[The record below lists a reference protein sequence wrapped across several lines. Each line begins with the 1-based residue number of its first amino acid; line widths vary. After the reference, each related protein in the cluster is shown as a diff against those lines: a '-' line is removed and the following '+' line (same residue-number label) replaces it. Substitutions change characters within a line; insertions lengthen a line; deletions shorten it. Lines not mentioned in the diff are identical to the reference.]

1 MFQTVL
7 YSTVLHCTSLY
18 CTVLHWNLQYCTVL
32 PCSELQCTKS
42 WCTGALDC
50 TASTGVG
57 YTTVYFTLSDQD
69 NRIILVYC
77 TLHTALCTLSTV
89 HCALF
94 TLYNTLHD
102 EQLNNTVH
110 CTVYTVHYAMH
121 TKHCALHSLHNKQS
135 MHQTKGTHHMSSHT
149 ARLQENLAT
158 INIGVWY
165 QKQMWS
171 RKFFLTNQGTKYWQ
185 VVSLT
190 SLKVSFSQPSILS
203 TSAWNI
209 QAISCSTIM
218 QHYHA
223 EPAAALCS
231 M

>member
-7 YSTVLHCTSLY
+7 YSTVLHSTSLY
-18 CTVLHWNLQYCTVL
+18 CTVLHCTLQYCTVL

-69 NRIILVYC
+69 NRVILVYC

-102 EQLNNTVH
+102 EQLNNTGH
-110 CTVYTVHYAMH
+110 CTVYAVHYTMPLYTVHY
-121 TKHCALHSLHNKQS
+121 TVYTTNKVCT
-135 MHQTKGTHHMSSHT
+135 QTKGTHHRTSQT
-149 ARLQENLAT
+149 ARLQGNLAT
-158 INIGVWY
+158 IDIGVWY

-171 RKFFLTNQGTKYWQ
+171 RKFFLTNPGYKI
-185 VVSLT
+185 LT
-190 SLKVSFSQPSILS
+190 GSFIDIIES
-203 TSAWNI
+203 
-209 QAISCSTIM
+209 
-218 QHYHA
+218 
-223 EPAAALCS
+223 
-231 M
+231 